1 MEREVLL
8 DSIRRFSIPRVFTSF
23 VFVDDKFLWSSM
35 VGSIQLFFAR
45 MKNLNISGL
54 ELREDG
60 GSCTLLLKVVPRSAQ
75 NKIVGVENG
84 LLKLRIQAPPAEG
97 AANDVVIRFLSDC
110 LGRART
116 TIEMDNV
123 SARTNGNRMAPVIES
138 SQFDE

>member
-1 MEREVLL
+1 CA
-8 DSIRRFSIPRVFTSF
+8 
-23 VFVDDKFLWSSM
+23 K
-35 VGSIQLFFAR
+35 
-45 MKNLNISGL
+45 MKNFNISGL

-97 AANDVVIRFLSDC
+97 AANEVVIRFLSDC

-116 TIEMDNV
+116 TIEIVKGQRSRHKTIRLRGMTAIQV
-123 SARTNGNRMAPVIES
+123 LGAL
-138 SQFDE
+138 